1 MPDQIDFW
9 KFIAGLGIFLFGM
22 HHLESALKSLAGRSF
37 KLFLKRHTNN
47 PLKAILSGTFV
58 TAVLQSSSVVSL
70 ITLAFV
76 GAGIIHMKNALG
88 IIFGSNLGTTFTG
101 WIVALIGFKLNIE
114 EISLPMIGIGG
125 IVLVV
130 LRKYQSIATYGLLL
144 ISFGFLFL
152 GLDYMKTSVAYLA
165 DNFDLAVIANYR
177 PWVFLVVGFVF
188 TAIVQSSSAAMVITL
203 SALASGII
211 PFASAAAMVIG
222 ADLGTTITALIGGMP
237 GVAAKKRVALGH
249 FLFNLTTDLVA
260 FIMLGWL
267 IVFIQEVL
275 GVKDELVGLVLFHST
290 FNLLG
295 ILLFVPFI
303 NYFATFLNSCFEDR
317 GSSEGKYI
325 HEVTFEIHDVAI
337 EALMR
342 ESNHLLLEVISLIR
356 TPFETEQRW
365 QGLLKNGSDFK
376 DKYHRIKR
384 LEGEMFN
391 FYNSL
396 QKEPLNAQE
405 SSILNQMILTI
416 RYALHAAKGL
426 KDIAPDIEE
435 FRNSSKKPLMELFD
449 MFDRQNSELLKQIR
463 EIVEDQDASI
473 AFEDLAQLLADI
485 QSGYDELF
493 GHMTKGDENGHNLD
507 ELEVSTVL
515 TLNREFYSSY
525 KSLIMAAAS
534 LLLSPDKSREFNSL
548 PVHK

>member
-114 EISLPMIGIGG
+114 AISLPMIGIGG

-144 ISFGFLFL
+144 VSFGFLFL

-267 IVFIQEVL
+267 IIFIQEVL

-337 EALMR
+337 EALMQ
-342 ESNHLLLEVISLIR
+342 ESNHLILEVISLIR
-356 TPFETEQRW
+356 TPFETVQRW

-391 FYNSL
+391 FYNTL

-449 MFDRQNSELLKQIR
+449 MFERQNSGLLKQIR